1 MSGLAIRNNNNSDTE
16 KWIDYLVAYNYD
28 VNSIYRTLVNRM
40 NSNPNY
46 VKNLI
51 GEKKRAQASLPAIKA
66 YLEGVSEY
74 DKIE

>member
-1 MSGLAIRNNNNSDTE
+1 MSGVAIRNNNNSDTE

-28 VNSIYRTLVNRM
+28 VNNIYRTLVNRM

-51 GEKKRAQASLPAIKA
+51 GEKKRAQASLPGIKA